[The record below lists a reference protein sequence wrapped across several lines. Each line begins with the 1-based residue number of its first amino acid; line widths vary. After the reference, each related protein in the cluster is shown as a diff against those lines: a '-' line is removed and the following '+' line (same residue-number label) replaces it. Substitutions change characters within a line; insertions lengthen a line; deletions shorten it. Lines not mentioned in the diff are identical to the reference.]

1 MLARNN
7 TGGPP
12 SKRMIAAALA
22 LKTAGCT
29 PATAPFML
37 AQRPGPQDFV
47 FEAKLI
53 TEMQWK
59 CGKLVASESI
69 WFTQNHVF
77 YRKLYI

>member
-1 MLARNN
+1 
-7 TGGPP
+7 
-12 SKRMIAAALA
+12 MIAAALA

-37 AQRPGPQDFV
+37 AQRPGPQDFF

-53 TEMQWK
+53 TEMQSK

-69 WFTQNHVF
+69 
-77 YRKLYI
+77 